1 MGYVIIAKEDVPI
14 PGHHPSEE
22 VLFQALEDYIR
33 LKALMGGYQIDES
46 RGLDWQSSGKVPV
59 SVGVWMTDRV
69 RIVAKRVDWVFT
81 EIEGEPTTIMTV
93 QLEQH

>member
-33 LKALMGGYQIDES
+33 LKTFTSDYRIDDS
-46 RGLDWQSSGKVPV
+46 RGLDWQSSGRVPV
-59 SVGVWMTDRV
+59 SIGAWTTTGV

-81 EIEGEPTTIMTV
+81 EIEGEPTTILTV